1 MAQRKSDRKKTEPI
15 NTINKVK
22 YTESEILEQKIYR
35 DIMNGK
41 MLTEIYQKIMH
52 QEYDNKKL
60 SDRGANAVISTVKK
74 RIRVDWQAESKELR
88 ENMLT
93 RMLDLYTDCRANN
106 DRKTAADVL
115 KNITKVTGIDAPE
128 KIDLNLEGE
137 ITINFD

>member
-1 MAQRKSDRKKTEPI
+1 MAQRKTNHPKTEPI
-15 NTINKVK
+15 NNRNKQK
-22 YTESEILEQKIYR
+22 YAESEILEEKIYR

-41 MLTEIYQKIMH
+41 MLTEIFQKIKH
-52 QEYDNKKL
+52 QEYGNKKL
-60 SDRGANAVISTVKK
+60 TENGAMGVISTVKK
-74 RIRVDWQAESKELR
+74 RIREDWQAESKELR